1 MTRIVMANLNNE
13 HIPDDHLRQRV
24 SDLVRAGTPNY
35 LIAKVLEIDVDTLK
49 KHYEREIELSKTF
62 AIEQIANTV
71 YIQALNGDPRA
82 QALYLKTQG
91 ATHGWIEK
99 QVIEVGADNQ
109 ETKELQERVLM
120 LEQKY
125 TKEF

>member
-1 MTRIVMANLNNE
+1 MGNQHNE
-13 HIPDDHLRQRV
+13 HIPDDQSRQRV

-35 LIAKVLEIDVDTLK
+35 LIAKVIEIDVDTLK
-49 KHYEREIELSKTF
+49 KHYEREIELSKTL

-99 QVIEVGADNQ
+99 QVIEVGTDNQ
-109 ETKELQERVLM
+109 ETKELQERVQL

-125 TKEF
+125 TKDY